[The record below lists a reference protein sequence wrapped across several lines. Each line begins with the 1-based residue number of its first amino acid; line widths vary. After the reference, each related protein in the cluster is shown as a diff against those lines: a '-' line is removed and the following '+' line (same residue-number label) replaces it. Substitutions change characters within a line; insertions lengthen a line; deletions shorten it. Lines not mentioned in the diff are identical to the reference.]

1 MYIGLVTIHCKAQW
15 GCLYCPAMNTAL
27 ALLNVGSPLEVI
39 RVYESEMA
47 KIEREQTRMAVEM
60 DEMERLI
67 DAAD

>member
-1 MYIGLVTIHCKAQW
+1 
-15 GCLYCPAMNTAL
+15 MNTAL